1 MTVVEQPDAA
11 PDRAPERGTWALL
24 RPLVLRIHF
33 WAGVLVG
40 PFLLVAALTGLVY
53 TLMPS
58 LEPVVYRDELTVP
71 ASEAQVPLADQV
83 RVGMDAMPGT
93 ELRSV
98 RPGPTP
104 TDSTQVIANDPAL
117 PESSYRTAFVDPHT
131 GDLRGVLETYGSGQ
145 AMPLRAWVDQLH
157 RNLHLGDAGRL
168 YTELA
173 ASWLWVLV
181 LAGLAL
187 WVGLIRRRRTERAA
201 ALLVPRVSGGRRA
214 RLLSWHA
221 VVGLW
226 AAIGL
231 LFLSATGLTW
241 STYAG
246 ENIGALREQLSW
258 ETPEP
263 ASALPGTTGVVPE
276 AGAHADHGGTPGT
289 SAAEASPSSYD
300 LAARVAADHG
310 LDGLVEITPGEE
322 PGAATTV
329 TQIDR
334 TWPEEHD
341 AIALDPATGQVTDVV
356 RFADWPLAAQ
366 LATYGIDAH
375 MGYLFGV
382 ANQVVLAVLA
392 AGLACM
398 VVWGYVLWWRR
409 GPGRRPGH
417 VPADGVLR
425 SLPRP
430 QLAGVVVVTIAVG
443 VALPLLGASL
453 LVFLLLESLLDRRR
467 TGGPP
472 EPARDTV
479 PAAEDPVRRRPD
491 RHHGRGA

>member
-1 MTVVEQPDAA
+1 
-11 PDRAPERGTWALL
+11 
-24 RPLVLRIHF
+24 VLRVHF
-33 WAGVLVG
+33 WGGVLVG
-40 PFLLVAALTGLVY
+40 PFLLLAALTGFVY

-71 ASEAQVPLADQV
+71 ASDAQVPLADQV
-83 RVGMDAMPGT
+83 RAGTDAMPGT
-93 ELRSV
+93 RLRSV

-104 TDSTQVIANDPAL
+104 TDTTQVIADDPAL
-117 PESSYRTAFVDPHT
+117 PDSYHRTAFVDPHT
-131 GDLRGVLETYGSGQ
+131 GDLRGVLETYGSGE

-157 RNLHLGDAGRL
+157 RTLHLGEPGRL

-181 LAGLAL
+181 LAGLTL
-187 WVGLIRRRRTERAA
+187 WVGLVRRRRRERAS
-201 ALLVPRVSGGRRA
+201 ALLVPRTRGGRRA

-226 AAIGL
+226 AAAGL

-246 ENIGALREQLSW
+246 ENIGALRAQLSW

-263 ASALPGTTGVVPE
+263 GTALPGT
-276 AGAHADHGGTPGT
+276 GAHAGHDGHGGAPMPPVAT
-289 SAAEASPSSYD
+289 SPASFD
-300 LAARVAADHG
+300 VAARTAADLG
-310 LDGLVEITPGEE
+310 LDGLIEITPGEE

-329 TQIDR
+329 RQIDR

-341 AIALDPATGQVTDVV
+341 AIAVDPDTGQVVDVV
-356 RFADWPLAAQ
+356 RFADWPLAAK

-392 AGLACM
+392 LGLACV

-425 SLPRP
+425 SLPRGL
-430 QLAGVVVVTIAVG
+430 LAAVVVVTIAVG
-443 VALPLLGASL
+443 VAVPLLGASL
-453 LVFLLLESLLDRRR
+453 LAFLLLETLLDRRR
-467 TGGPP
+467 VRET
-472 EPARDTV
+472 
-479 PAAEDPVRRRPD
+479 AEADQN
-491 RHHGRGA
+491 A

>member
-1 MTVVEQPDAA
+1 MSVDQSA
-11 PDRAPERGTWALL
+11 PPPQAPAPPRRGAWALL
-24 RPLVLRIHF
+24 RPLVLRVHF
-33 WAGVLVG
+33 WGGVLVG
-40 PFLLVAALTGLVY
+40 PCLLVAALTGLAY

-58 LEPVVYRDELTVP
+58 LEPVVYRDVLTVP
-71 ASEAQVPLADQV
+71 ASDAQVPLADQV
-83 RVGMDAMPGT
+83 RVGMDAMPDT

-104 TDSTQVIANDPAL
+104 TDTTQVIANDPTL
-117 PESSYRTAFVDPHT
+117 PESFYRTAFVDPHT

-187 WVGLIRRRRTERAA
+187 WIGLVRRRRKERAS
-201 ALLVPRVSGGRRA
+201 ALLVPRTSGGRRA

-246 ENIGALREQLSW
+246 ENISALRAQLSW

-263 ASALPGTTGVVPE
+263 DTALPGSVAVRPG
-276 AGAHADHGGTPGT
+276 AGEHAGHGGTAGMAVP
-289 SAAEASPSSYD
+289 AEVAPASFD
-300 LAARVAADHG
+300 VAARTAADFG
-310 LDGLVEITPGEE
+310 LDGLIQITPGDE

-341 AIALDPATGQVTDVV
+341 AIAIDPATGQVTDVV
-356 RFADWPLAAQ
+356 RFADWPLAAK
-366 LATYGIDAH
+366 LATYGVDAH

-392 AGLACM
+392 LGLACM
-398 VVWGYVLWWRR
+398 VVWGYTLWFRR

-417 VPADGVLR
+417 VPSDGVLR
-425 SLPRP
+425 TLPRGL
-430 QLAGVVVVTIAVG
+430 LAAVAVVTVAVG
-443 VALPLLGASL
+443 VAVPLLGASL
-453 LVFLLLESLLDRRR
+453 LAFLLLETLLDRRR
-467 TGGPP
+467 TA
-472 EPARDTV
+472 AR
-479 PAAEDPVRRRPD
+479 EDAPRP
-491 RHHGRGA
+491 

>member
-1 MTVVEQPDAA
+1 MTVVDQPGPA
-11 PDRAPERGTWALL
+11 PSRTPPRGTWALL

-33 WAGVLVG
+33 WGGVLVG
-40 PFLLVAALTGLVY
+40 PFLLVAALTGFVY

-71 ASEAQVPLADQV
+71 ASDTYVPLADQV

-104 TDSTQVIANDPAL
+104 TDTTQVIANDPTL
-117 PESSYRTAFVDPHT
+117 PESYYRTAFVDPHS
-131 GDLRGVLETYGSGQ
+131 GALDGVLVTYGSGQ

-187 WVGLIRRRRTERAA
+187 WVGLIRRRRKERAS
-201 ALLVPRVSGGRRA
+201 ALLVPRTSGGRRA

-246 ENIGALREQLSW
+246 DNISVLREQLSW

-263 ASALPGTTGVVPE
+263 DTALPGTTDVVPE
-276 AGAHADHGGTPGT
+276 SGAHADHGGMPGT
-289 SAAEASPSSYD
+289 STAEASPLSYD
-300 LAARVAADHG
+300 LAARVAAEHG
-310 LDGLVEITPGEE
+310 LDGLLEITPGEE
-322 PGAATTV
+322 LGAATTV
-329 TQIDR
+329 SQIDR
-334 TWPEEHD
+334 TWPEEKD
-341 AIALDPATGQVTDVV
+341 AIAVDPATGQVTDVV
-356 RFADWPLAAQ
+356 RFADWPLAAK
-366 LATYGIDAH
+366 LAGWGIDAH

-382 ANQVVLAVLA
+382 ANQVILAVLSL
-392 AGLACM
+392 GLASM
-398 VVWGYVLWWRR
+398 VTWGYVLWFRR

-430 QLAGVVVVTIAVG
+430 LLAGVAVVTVVVG
-443 VALPLLGASL
+443 VLIPLLGASL
-453 LVFLLLESLLDRRR
+453 LAFLLLETLLDGRR
-467 TGGPP
+467 T
-472 EPARDTV
+472 ASRDV
-479 PAAEDPVRRRPD
+479 PQNV
-491 RHHGRGA
+491 

>member
-1 MTVVEQPDAA
+1 MTVDDQPA
-11 PDRAPERGTWALL
+11 PTRGPAPARPGTWTLL
-24 RPLVLRIHF
+24 RPLVLRVQF
-33 WAGVLVG
+33 WGGVLVG
-40 PFLLVAALTGLVY
+40 PFLLVAALTGFVY

-58 LEPVVYRDELTVP
+58 LEPVVYRHELTVP
-71 ASEAQVPLADQV
+71 ASDAQVPLADQV

-93 ELRSV
+93 TLRSV

-104 TDSTQVIANDPAL
+104 TDTTQVIADDPAL
-117 PESSYRTAFVDPHT
+117 PESSYRTAFVDPHS

-187 WVGLIRRRRTERAA
+187 WVGLVRRRRRARRSSSAALRLPERAG
-201 ALLVPRVSGGRRA
+201 ALLVPRTSGGRRA

-226 AAIGL
+226 AALGL

-246 ENIGALREQLSW
+246 ENVGALRAQLSW

-263 ASALPGTTGVVPE
+263 ASTLPGATAASHE
-276 AGAHADHGGTPGT
+276 AGAHSHH
-289 SAAEASPSSYD
+289 AEAPASPAAPASFD
-300 LAARVAADHG
+300 LAARVAAEAG
-310 LDGLVEITPGEE
+310 LDGLIEISPGEG
-322 PGAATTV
+322 PGSATTV

-341 AIALDPATGQVTDVV
+341 AIALDPATGQITDVV
-356 RFADWPLAAQ
+356 RFADWPLAAT

-382 ANQVVLAVLA
+382 ANQVVLGVLA
-392 AGLACM
+392 LGLACV
-398 VVWGYVLWWRR
+398 VVWGWVLWFRR

-425 SLPRP
+425 SLPRGL
-430 QLAGVVVVTIAVG
+430 LAGVVVVTIVVG
-443 VALPLLGASL
+443 VLVPLLGASL
-453 LVFLLLESLLDRRR
+453 LAFLLLETLLDRRR
-467 TGGPP
+467 TAAPQARR
-472 EPARDTV
+472 EPQDA
-479 PAAEDPVRRRPD
+479 
-491 RHHGRGA
+491 

>member
-1 MTVVEQPDAA
+1 VSVDRSTPPEA
-11 PDRAPERGTWALL
+11 PTRSRAGGWALL
-24 RPLVLRIHF
+24 RPLVLRVHF
-33 WAGVLVG
+33 WGGVLVG
-40 PFLLVAALTGLVY
+40 PFLLIAALTGFAY

-71 ASEAQVPLADQV
+71 ASDTDVPLADQV
-83 RVGMDAMPGT
+83 RVGMDAMPGL

-104 TDSTQVIANDPAL
+104 TDTTQVIANDPTL
-117 PESSYRTAFVDPHT
+117 PESYYRTAFVDPHS
-131 GDLRGVLETYGSGQ
+131 GAVDGVLVTYGSGQ

-181 LAGLAL
+181 LAGLTL
-187 WVGLIRRRRTERAA
+187 WVGLVRRRRRERTSS
-201 ALLVPRVSGGRRA
+201 LLVPRTSGGRRA

-263 ASALPGTTGVVPE
+263 ATALPG
-276 AGAHADHGGTPGT
+276 AHAGHDGHDAMPMPP
-289 SAAEASPSSYD
+289 ADVAPASFD
-300 LAARVAADHG
+300 VAARAAADLG
-310 LDGLVEITPGEE
+310 LDGLIQITPGEE

-329 TQIDR
+329 AQIDR

-341 AIALDPATGQVTDVV
+341 AIAVDPDTGAVVDVV
-356 RFADWPLAAQ
+356 RFADWPLAAK

-392 AGLACM
+392 LGLACV

-425 SLPRP
+425 SLPRGL
-430 QLAGVVVVTIAVG
+430 LAAVVAVTIAVG
-443 VALPLLGASL
+443 VAVPLLGASL
-453 LVFLLLESLLDRRR
+453 LAFLLLETLLDRRR
-467 TGGPP
+467 VT
-472 EPARDTV
+472 D
-479 PAAEDPVRRRPD
+479 AAEVDQN
-491 RHHGRGA
+491 A

>member
-1 MTVVEQPDAA
+1 MSVDQQTSHA
-11 PDRAPERGTWALL
+11 PTTAGRPGTWTLL

-40 PFLLVAALTGLVY
+40 PFLLVAALTGFVY

-71 ASEAQVPLADQV
+71 ASPAQVPLSEQV
-83 RVGMDAMPGT
+83 RAGLGAMPGT
-93 ELRSV
+93 DLHAV
-98 RPGPTP
+98 RPGATP
-104 TDSTQVIANDPAL
+104 TDTTQVIATDPAL
-117 PESSYRTAFVDPHT
+117 PESYYRTAFVDPHT
-131 GDLRGVLETYGSGQ
+131 GALRGVLETYGSGQ

-187 WVGLIRRRRTERAA
+187 WIGLVRRRRRADGSSSTPLPRRA
-201 ALLVPRVSGGRRA
+201 SALLVPRVSGGRRA

-226 AAIGL
+226 AAAGL

-246 ENIGALREQLSW
+246 DNISALREQLSW

-263 ASALPGTTGVVPE
+263 TTALPGATAPTPT
-276 AGAHADHGGTPGT
+276 AGDHADHGGAAGTTPPREVPSASFDVAAR
-289 SAAEASPSSYD
+289 SAAEF
-300 LAARVAADHG
+300 G
-310 LDGLVEITPGEE
+310 LDGRLEITPGDG

-329 TQIDR
+329 SQVDR
-334 TWPEEHD
+334 TWPEHHD
-341 AIALDPATGQVTDVV
+341 AIAVDPATGQVTDVV
-356 RFADWPLAAQ
+356 RGDDWPLAAK
-366 LATYGIDAH
+366 LATWGIDAH
-375 MGYLFGV
+375 MGYLFGL
-382 ANQVVLAVLA
+382 ANQIVLA
-392 AGLACM
+392 ALALGLACV
-398 VVWGYVLWWRR
+398 VVWGLVLWVRR

-425 SLPRP
+425 TLPVGLRV
-430 QLAGVVVVTIAVG
+430 LVVAATVAVGVVV
-443 VALPLLGASL
+443 PLLGASL
-453 LVFLLLESLLDRRR
+453 VVFLLLETLLDRRR
-467 TGGPP
+467 T
-472 EPARDTV
+472 T
-479 PAAEDPVRRRPD
+479 
-491 RHHGRGA
+491 GAPQNV

>member
-11 PDRAPERGTWALL
+11 RTRAAGRGTRALL

-40 PFLLVAALTGLVY
+40 PFLLVAALTGLAY

-58 LEPVVYRDELTVP
+58 LESVVYRDELTVP
-71 ASEAQVPLADQV
+71 ASDAQTPLSDQV
-83 RVGMDAMPGT
+83 RTGLAAMPGT
-93 ELRSV
+93 ELRAV
-98 RPGPTP
+98 RPGATP
-104 TDSTQVIANDPAL
+104 TDSTQVVADDPTL
-117 PESSYRTAFVDPHT
+117 PESFYRTAFVDPHT

-145 AMPLRAWVDQLH
+145 ALPLRAWVDQLH

-181 LAGLAL
+181 VAGLVL
-187 WVGLIRRRRTERAA
+187 WVGLVRRRRTSRGS
-201 ALLVPRVSGGRRA
+201 ALVVPRVAGGRRA

-226 AAIGL
+226 AALGL

-246 ENIGALREQLSW
+246 ENVGALRAQLSW

-263 ASALPGTTGVVPE
+263 ATTLPPTTLPPTALPPTAVPL
-276 AGAHADHGGTPGT
+276 GDV
-289 SAAEASPSSYD
+289 D
-300 LAARVAADHG
+300 VAARAAAGVG
-310 LDGLVEITPGEE
+310 LTGPVEITPGGD
-322 PGAATTV
+322 GAATTV
-329 TQIDR
+329 TQVDR
-334 TWPEEHD
+334 QWPQRLD
-341 AIALDPATGQVTDVV
+341 AIAVDPGSGQVTDVV
-356 RFADWPLAAQ
+356 RFADWPLAAK
-366 LATYGIDAH
+366 LARWGIDAH
-375 MGYLFGV
+375 MGVLFGV
-382 ANQVVLAVLA
+382 ANQVVLAALA

-417 VPADGVLR
+417 VPAEGVLR

-430 QLAGVVVVTIAVG
+430 LLAAVLVVTVAVG

-467 TGGPP
+467 TGNPP
-472 EPARDTV
+472 S
-479 PAAEDPVRRRPD
+479 
-491 RHHGRGA
+491 G

>member
-1 MTVVEQPDAA
+1 MSVDHQPA
-11 PDRAPERGTWALL
+11 PPQAPARRGTAALL
-24 RPLVLRIHF
+24 RPLVLRVHF
-33 WAGVLVG
+33 WGGVLVG
-40 PFLLVAALTGLVY
+40 PFLLLAALTGFVY

-71 ASEAQVPLADQV
+71 ASDVQVPLADQV
-83 RVGMDAMPGT
+83 RAGLDAMPGT
-93 ELRSV
+93 ELRAV
-98 RPGPTP
+98 RPGATP
-104 TDSTQVIANDPAL
+104 TDTTQVIADDPAL
-117 PESSYRTAFVDPHT
+117 PESYYRTAFVDPHT
-131 GDLRGVLETYGSGQ
+131 GALRGVLETYGSGQ

-157 RNLHLGDAGRL
+157 RNLHLGEPGRL

-181 LAGLAL
+181 LAGLTL
-187 WVGLIRRRRTERAA
+187 WVGLVRRRRRERAS
-201 ALLVPRVSGGRRA
+201 ALLVPRTRGGRRA

-226 AAIGL
+226 AAAGL

-263 ASALPGTTGVVPE
+263 ATALPG
-276 AGAHADHGGTPGT
+276 AHAGHDGTAMPP
-289 SAAEASPSSYD
+289 ADVAPASFD
-300 LAARVAADHG
+300 IAARAAAGSG
-310 LDGLVEITPGEE
+310 LDGQIEITPGDG

-329 TQIDR
+329 AQVDR

-341 AIALDPATGQVTDVV
+341 AIAVDPDTGAVVDVV
-356 RFADWPLAAQ
+356 RFADWPLAAK

-392 AGLACM
+392 LGLACV

-425 SLPRP
+425 SLPRGL
-430 QLAGVVVVTIAVG
+430 LAAVAVVTIAVG
-443 VALPLLGASL
+443 VAVPLLGASL
-453 LVFLLLESLLDRRR
+453 LAFLLLETLLDRRR
-467 TGGPP
+467 IAQPT
-472 EPARDTV
+472 D
-479 PAAEDPVRRRPD
+479 RPTEESTT
-491 RHHGRGA
+491 

>member
-1 MTVVEQPDAA
+1 MSVDRSA
-11 PDRAPERGTWALL
+11 PPQAPARPGTAALL
-24 RPLVLRIHF
+24 RPLVLRVHF
-33 WAGVLVG
+33 WGGVLVG
-40 PFLLVAALTGLVY
+40 PFLLLAALTGFAY

-71 ASEAQVPLADQV
+71 ASDAQVPLADQV
-83 RVGMDAMPGT
+83 RAGLDAMPGT
-93 ELRSV
+93 ELRAV

-104 TDSTQVIANDPAL
+104 TDTTQVIADDPTL
-117 PESSYRTAFVDPHT
+117 PDSSYRTAFVDPHT
-131 GDLRGVLETYGSGQ
+131 GALDGVLVTYGSGQ

-157 RNLHLGDAGRL
+157 RNLHLGEAGRL

-181 LAGLAL
+181 LAGLTL
-187 WVGLIRRRRTERAA
+187 WVGLIRRRRRARRSSSAPLRLPERASE
-201 ALLVPRVSGGRRA
+201 LLVPRTRGGRRA

-226 AAIGL
+226 AAAGL

-246 ENIGALREQLSW
+246 ENIGALRAQLSW
-258 ETPEP
+258 QTPEP
-263 ASALPGTTGVVPE
+263 ATALPGT
-276 AGAHADHGGTPGT
+276 GAHAGHPDHGTMAMPP
-289 SAAEASPSSYD
+289 ADVAPASFD
-300 LAARVAADHG
+300 VAARTAADLG
-310 LDGLVEITPGEE
+310 LDGLLEITPGDE

-329 TQIDR
+329 AQVDR

-341 AIALDPATGQVTDVV
+341 AIAVDPDSGAVVDVV
-356 RFADWPLAAQ
+356 RFADWPLAAK

-392 AGLACM
+392 LGLACV

-425 SLPRP
+425 SLPRGL
-430 QLAGVVVVTIAVG
+430 LAAVVVVTIAVG
-443 VALPLLGASL
+443 VAVPLLGASL
-453 LVFLLLESLLDRRR
+453 LAFLLLETLLDRRR
-467 TGGPP
+467 VQD
-472 EPARDTV
+472 EARQN
-479 PAAEDPVRRRPD
+479 A
-491 RHHGRGA
+491 

>member
-1 MTVVEQPDAA
+1 MSVDQQTS
-11 PDRAPERGTWALL
+11 RAPTTERPGTWTLL

-40 PFLLVAALTGLVY
+40 PFLLVAALTGFVY

-58 LEPVVYRDELTVP
+58 LEPVVYRHELTVP
-71 ASEAQVPLADQV
+71 ASSAQVPLSEQV
-83 RVGMDAMPGT
+83 RTGLAAMPGT
-93 ELRSV
+93 ELHSV
-98 RPGPTP
+98 RPGATP
-104 TDSTQVIANDPAL
+104 TDTTQVIADDPDL

-131 GDLRGVLETYGSGQ
+131 GALRGVLDTYGSGQ

-187 WVGLIRRRRTERAA
+187 WIGLVRRRRKERAR
-201 ALLVPRVSGGRRA
+201 ALVVPRVSGGRRA

-226 AAIGL
+226 AAAGL

-246 ENIGALREQLSW
+246 DNISALREQLSW

-263 ASALPGTTGVVPE
+263 ATTLPGVTE
-276 AGAHADHGGTPGT
+276 AAPSGGSDHADHTDPAGHAGMAGMTPPPEV
-289 SAAEASPSSYD
+289 SPASFD
-300 LAARVAADHG
+300 VAAAAAAGAG
-310 LDGLVEITPGEE
+310 LTGRLDIAPGDG

-329 TQIDR
+329 SQVDR
-334 TWPEEHD
+334 TWPEQRD
-341 AIALDPATGQVTDVV
+341 AIALDPDTGRVTDVV
-356 RFADWPLAAQ
+356 RFADWPLAAK
-366 LATYGIDAH
+366 LATWGIDAH

-382 ANQVVLAVLA
+382 ANQIVLA
-392 AGLACM
+392 ALALGLACV
-398 VVWGYVLWWRR
+398 VVWGSVLWVRR

-425 SLPRP
+425 TLPPGLRV
-430 QLAGVVVVTIAVG
+430 LVVVATVAVG
-443 VALPLLGASL
+443 VMIPLLGASL
-453 LVFLLLESLLDRRR
+453 VVFLLLETLLDRRR
-467 TGGPP
+467 TQGGT
-472 EPARDTV
+472 DTQNV
-479 PAAEDPVRRRPD
+479 
-491 RHHGRGA
+491 

>member
-1 MTVVEQPDAA
+1 MTIDDQPA
-11 PDRAPERGTWALL
+11 PTRAPAPARPGTWALL
-24 RPLVLRIHF
+24 RPLVLRVHF
-33 WAGVLVG
+33 WGGVLVG
-40 PFLLVAALTGLVY
+40 PFLLVAALTGFVY

-58 LEPVVYRDELTVP
+58 LEPVVYRHELTVP
-71 ASEAQVPLADQV
+71 ASDARVPLADQV

-93 ELRSV
+93 ALRSV

-104 TDSTQVIANDPAL
+104 IDTTQVIANDPAL
-117 PESSYRTAFVDPHT
+117 PESSSRTAFVDPHT

-187 WVGLIRRRRTERAA
+187 WVGLVRRRRRERAS
-201 ALLVPRVSGGRRA
+201 ALLVPRVAGGRRA

-226 AAIGL
+226 AALGL

-246 ENIGALREQLSW
+246 ENVGALRAQLSW
-258 ETPEP
+258 ATPEP
-263 ASALPGTTGVVPE
+263 ANALPGATAAGHEV
-276 AGAHADHGGTPGT
+276 GAHSHHAEPAPTAAPTTAPTTAPTADAPPG
-289 SAAEASPSSYD
+289 SFD
-300 LAARVAADHG
+300 LAARVAADAG
-310 LDGLVEITPGEE
+310 LDGLIEISPGDG
-322 PGAATTV
+322 PGSATTV

-356 RFADWPLAAQ
+356 RFADWPLAAR

-382 ANQVVLAVLA
+382 ANQVVLGVLA
-392 AGLACM
+392 LGLACV
-398 VVWGYVLWWRR
+398 VVWGWVLWFRR

-425 SLPRP
+425 SLPRGL
-430 QLAGVVVVTIAVG
+430 LAGVVAVTVVVG
-443 VALPLLGASL
+443 LLVPLLGASL
-453 LVFLLLESLLDRRR
+453 LAFLLLETLLDRRR
-467 TGGPP
+467 TGAPTGSR
-472 EPARDTV
+472 EPQKT
-479 PAAEDPVRRRPD
+479 
-491 RHHGRGA
+491 

>member
-1 MTVVEQPDAA
+1 MTVDQA
-11 PDRAPERGTWALL
+11 PARPKTPADRGTWALL

-58 LEPVVYRDELTVP
+58 LETVVYRDELTVP
-71 ASEAQVPLADQV
+71 PSSAQVPLSDQV
-83 RVGMDAMPGT
+83 RAGLDAMPGT
-93 ELRSV
+93 ELSSV
-98 RPGPTP
+98 RPGATP
-104 TDSTQVIANDPAL
+104 TDSTQVIATDPSL

-145 AMPLRAWVDQLH
+145 AMPMRAWVDQLH

-187 WVGLIRRRRTERAA
+187 WVGLIRRRRRARGSSSAPLRLPERTS

-226 AAIGL
+226 AAGGL

-246 ENIGALREQLSW
+246 DNISVLRAQLSW

-263 ASALPGTTGVVPE
+263 ATTLPATGAP
-276 AGAHADHGGTPGT
+276 ADID
-289 SAAEASPSSYD
+289 A
-300 LAARVAADHG
+300 AARAAADFG
-310 LDGLVEITPGEE
+310 LAGPVEITPGGD
-322 PGAATTV
+322 GAAATV
-329 TQIDR
+329 AQIDR
-334 TWPEEHD
+334 LWPQHLD
-341 AIALDPATGQVTDVV
+341 AVAVDPASGQITDVV
-356 RFADWPLAAQ
+356 RFADWPVAAKLARW
-366 LATYGIDAH
+366 GIDAH
-375 MGYLFGV
+375 MGLLFGV
-382 ANQVVLAVLA
+382 ANQVVLAALA

-417 VPADGVLR
+417 VPAEGVLR

-430 QLAGVVVVTIAVG
+430 LLAGVVVVTIAVG

-467 TGGPP
+467 TG
-472 EPARDTV
+472 
-479 PAAEDPVRRRPD
+479 AAQD
-491 RHHGRGA
+491 A

>member
-1 MTVVEQPDAA
+1 MTVDEAPARPDAPA
-11 PDRAPERGTWALL
+11 TRGTWSLL

-33 WAGVLVG
+33 WGGVLVG
-40 PFLLVAALTGLVY
+40 PFLLVAALTGFVY

-71 ASEAQVPLADQV
+71 ASDTYVPLADQV
-83 RVGMDAMPGT
+83 RAGMDAMPGT

-104 TDSTQVIANDPAL
+104 TDTTQVIANDPTL

-131 GDLRGVLETYGSGQ
+131 GALDGVLVTYGSSQ

-157 RNLHLGDAGRL
+157 RNLQLGEAGRL

-187 WVGLIRRRRTERAA
+187 WVGLVRRRRKERAT
-201 ALLVPRVSGGRRA
+201 ALLVPRTSGGRRA

-226 AAIGL
+226 AALGL

-246 ENIGALREQLSW
+246 GNISVLREQLSW

-263 ASALPGTTGVVPE
+263 DTALPGTADVVPE
-276 AGAHADHGGTPGT
+276 SGADPGGPPVT
-289 SAAEASPSSYD
+289 STAEASPASFD
-300 LAARVAADHG
+300 LAARAAADQG
-310 LDGLVEITPGEE
+310 LDGMIEITPGEE

-329 TQIDR
+329 SRIDR
-334 TWPEEHD
+334 TWPGEKD
-341 AIALDPATGQVTDVV
+341 AIAIDPGTGQVTDVV
-356 RFADWPLAAQ
+356 RFADWPLAAK
-366 LATYGIDAH
+366 LASWGIDAH

-382 ANQVVLAVLA
+382 ANQVALAVLA
-392 AGLACM
+392 LGLACM
-398 VVWGYVLWWRR
+398 VTWGYVLWFRR

-417 VPADGVLR
+417 VPSDGVLR
-425 SLPRP
+425 SLPRG
-430 QLAGVVVVTIAVG
+430 LLVAVIGVTVVVG
-443 VALPLLGASL
+443 VLVPLLGASL
-453 LVFLLLESLLDRRR
+453 LVFLLLETLLDRRR
-467 TGGPP
+467 TGAGT
-472 EPARDTV
+472 A
-479 PAAEDPVRRRPD
+479 
-491 RHHGRGA
+491 

>member
-11 PDRAPERGTWALL
+11 RSSSAERGTRSLL
-24 RPLVLRIHF
+24 RPLVLRVHF

-58 LEPVVYRDELTVP
+58 LETVVYRDELTVP
-71 ASEAQVPLADQV
+71 ASAAQVPLADQV
-83 RVGMDAMPGT
+83 RAGLDAMPGT
-93 ELRSV
+93 ELRAV
-98 RPGPTP
+98 RPGATP
-104 TDSTQVIANDPAL
+104 TDSTQVIADDASL

-168 YTELA
+168 YTEVA

-181 LAGLAL
+181 LAGLVL
-187 WVGLIRRRRTERAA
+187 WVGLVRRRRRERAS

-226 AAIGL
+226 AALGL

-246 ENIGALREQLSW
+246 ENISVLRAQLSW

-263 ASALPGTTGVVPE
+263 ATTLPGTAAAT
-276 AGAHADHGGTPGT
+276 TPG
-289 SAAEASPSSYD
+289 SSGD
-300 LAARVAADHG
+300 VDVAARAAADFG
-310 LDGLVEITPGEE
+310 LTGPVEITPGGD
-322 PGAATTV
+322 GAATTV

-334 TWPEEHD
+334 VWPQQLD
-341 AIALDPATGQVTDVV
+341 AVAVDTGSGQITDVV
-356 RFADWPLAAQ
+356 RFADWPLAAK
-366 LATYGIDAH
+366 LARWGIDAH
-375 MGYLFGV
+375 MGLLFGV
-382 ANQVVLAVLA
+382 ANQVALAALA
-392 AGLACM
+392 AGLACS

-430 QLAGVVVVTIAVG
+430 LLAGVLAVTVAVG

-453 LVFLLLESLLDRRR
+453 LVFLLLETLLDRRR
-467 TGGPP
+467 TA
-472 EPARDTV
+472 PA
-479 PAAEDPVRRRPD
+479 DP
-491 RHHGRGA
+491 GADA

>member
-1 MTVVEQPDAA
+1 MTVDEQPAPPRPAAA
-11 PDRAPERGTWALL
+11 PTRAGTWSLL

-53 TLMPS
+53 TLMPA

-71 ASEAQVPLADQV
+71 PSDAQVPLADQV
-83 RVGMDAMPGT
+83 RVGMDALPGT
-93 ELRSV
+93 ELRAV
-98 RPGPTP
+98 RPGATP
-104 TDSTQVIANDPAL
+104 TDTTQVIGGDPDL

-181 LAGLAL
+181 LAGLTL
-187 WVGLIRRRRTERAA
+187 WIGLVRRRRKERAS
-201 ALLVPRVSGGRRA
+201 ALLVPRTTGGRRA

-226 AAIGL
+226 AAAGL

-246 ENIGALREQLSW
+246 ENISTLRAQLSW

-263 ASALPGTTGVVPE
+263 ETALPGTVAVAPE
-276 AGAHADHGGTPGT
+276 AGEHAGHGGMTMPTSTAATP
-289 SAAEASPSSYD
+289 ASFD
-300 LAARVAADHG
+300 VAARAAADAG
-310 LDGLVEITPGEE
+310 LDGPLDITPGGE
-322 PGAATTV
+322 GAATTV
-329 TQIDR
+329 SQIDR
-334 TWPEEHD
+334 TWPQRLD
-341 AIALDPATGQVTDVV
+341 AIAVDPDTGQVTDVV
-356 RFADWPLAAQ
+356 RGDDWPLAAK
-366 LATYGIDAH
+366 LARWGIDAH
-375 MGYLFGV
+375 MGLLFGV
-382 ANQVVLAVLA
+382 ANQVVLAALA
-392 AGLACM
+392 TGLACM
-398 VVWGYVLWWRR
+398 IVWGYVLWWRR

-425 SLPRP
+425 SLPRG
-430 QLAGVVVVTIAVG
+430 LYAAVVVVTIAVG
-443 VALPLLGASL
+443 VAVPLLGASL
-453 LVFLLLESLLDRRR
+453 LAFLLLETLLDRRR
-467 TGGPP
+467 TG
-472 EPARDTV
+472 EPQNA
-479 PAAEDPVRRRPD
+479 
-491 RHHGRGA
+491 

>member
-1 MTVVEQPDAA
+1 MSVDQSAPPPAA
-11 PDRAPERGTWALL
+11 PPRPRRGTAGLL

-33 WAGVLVG
+33 WAGVVVG
-40 PFLLVAALTGLVY
+40 PFLLVAALTGFAY

-71 ASEAQVPLADQV
+71 ASDAQVPLADQV
-83 RVGMDAMPGT
+83 RAGMDAMPGT
-93 ELRSV
+93 ELRAV

-104 TDSTQVIANDPAL
+104 TDTTQVIANDTTLPA
-117 PESSYRTAFVDPHT
+117 SSYRTAFVDPHT
-131 GDLRGVLETYGSGQ
+131 GALDGVLVTYGSGQ
-145 AMPLRAWVDQLH
+145 AMPLRAWFDQLH
-157 RNLHLGDAGRL
+157 RDLHLGEPGRL

-181 LAGLAL
+181 LAGLTL
-187 WVGLIRRRRTERAA
+187 WIGLVRRRRRERAS
-201 ALLVPRVSGGRRA
+201 ALLVPRVSGGKRA

-226 AAIGL
+226 ASVGL

-246 ENIGALREQLSW
+246 ENIGALRAQLSW

-263 ASALPGTTGVVPE
+263 AAALPGGHE
-276 AGAHADHGGTPGT
+276 GHADHPDHPDHEAMATPT
-289 SAAEASPSSYD
+289 AEASPASFD
-300 LAARVAADHG
+300 LAARTAADLG
-310 LDGLVEITPGEE
+310 LDGLVQITPGEE

-341 AIALDPATGQVTDVV
+341 AIALDPATGQVVDVV
-356 RFADWPLAAQ
+356 RFADWPLAAK

-392 AGLACM
+392 LGLACT
-398 VVWGYVLWWRR
+398 VVWGYVLWFRR

-417 VPADGVLR
+417 VPAEGVLR
-425 SLPRP
+425 SLPRGL
-430 QLAGVVVVTIAVG
+430 LAAVVVVTIAIG
-443 VALPLLGASL
+443 VAVPLLGASL
-453 LVFLLLESLLDRRR
+453 LAFLLLETLLDRHR
-467 TGGPP
+467 
-472 EPARDTV
+472 ARD
-479 PAAEDPVRRRPD
+479 AAQT
-491 RHHGRGA
+491 GQNA

>member
-1 MTVVEQPDAA
+1 VTVVEQPDAA
-11 PDRAPERGTWALL
+11 PRKAPERGTWALL

-58 LEPVVYRDELTVP
+58 LEPIVYRDELTVP
-71 ASEAQVPLADQV
+71 ASDAQVPLSDQV
-83 RVGMDAMPGT
+83 RTGLDAMPGT
-93 ELRSV
+93 ELSSV
-98 RPGPTP
+98 RPGATP
-104 TDSTQVIANDPAL
+104 TDTTQVIATDPTL
-117 PESSYRTAFVDPHT
+117 PESYYRTAFVDPHS
-131 GDLRGVLETYGSGQ
+131 GALRGVLETYGSGQ
-145 AMPLRAWVDQLH
+145 AMPMRAWVDQLH

-181 LAGLAL
+181 LAGLTL
-187 WVGLIRRRRTERAA
+187 WVGLIRRRRRERAA
-201 ALLVPRVSGGRRA
+201 ALLVPRVAGGRRA

-246 ENIGALREQLSW
+246 DNITALRAQLSW
-258 ETPEP
+258 DTPEP
-263 ASALPGTTGVVPE
+263 ATTLPGSTAP
-276 AGAHADHGGTPGT
+276 AGMAGMPGMGAP
-289 SAAEASPSSYD
+289 SGSPAALD
-300 LAARVAADHG
+300 VAARAAADFG
-310 LDGLVEITPGEE
+310 LAGPVEITPG
-322 PGAATTV
+322 GDGTATTV

-334 TWPEEHD
+334 LWPQHLD
-341 AIALDPATGQVTDVV
+341 AVAVDPGTGQITDVV
-356 RFADWPLAAQ
+356 RAADWPLAAT
-366 LATYGIDAH
+366 LARWGIDAH
-375 MGYLFGV
+375 MGLLFGV
-382 ANQVVLAVLA
+382 ANQVVLAALA

-398 VVWGYVLWWRR
+398 IVWGYVLWWRR

-430 QLAGVVVVTIAVG
+430 LLAGVLVVTVAIG
-443 VALPLLGASL
+443 VMIPLLGASL

-467 TGGPP
+467 TAPQN
-472 EPARDTV
+472 A
-479 PAAEDPVRRRPD
+479 
-491 RHHGRGA
+491 